1 MISSSFNSTQSN
13 DYVGVK
19 FARVEKQVNN
29 NDLESLKMYLMYLQ
43 SKKEGWTLYKKNNHQ
58 IEMYKLLEDSYK

>member
-1 MISSSFNSTQSN
+1 M
-13 DYVGVK
+13 K